1 MTLSHIAA
9 MAENFVIGN
18 DGELPW
24 DIPEDMKYFM
34 NTTKDHIII
43 MGRKTFETLDR
54 PLPKRLTI
62 IITRQLGYKVDDC
75 IVVTSLAKAIEEAK
89 KQIPPYPEE
98 VFICGGGEI
107 YKESL
112 PMVDK
117 IYLTRIY
124 EEFDGDAYYPQVD
137 FSKFKKVSQVDR
149 EDPIPFSFEV
159 YEAIRG

>member
-1 MTLSHIAA
+1 MTLSHIVA
-9 MAENFVIGN
+9 MGENHVIGN
-18 DGELPW
+18 QGELPW

-34 NTTKDHIII
+34 KTTRDHVII
-43 MGRKTFETLDR
+43 MGRKTFETLED

-62 IITRQLGYKVDDC
+62 IITRQKDYEAEGC
-75 IVVTSLAKAIEEAK
+75 IVVPSLSAAIEEAK

-124 EEFDGDAYYPQVD
+124 EEFDGDAFYPEVD
-137 FSKFKKVSQVDR
+137 FSKFKKISHIDR
-149 EDPIPFSFEV
+149 EEPIPFSFEV
-159 YEAIRG
+159 YSRT

>member
-1 MTLSHIAA
+1 MILSHIAA
-9 MAENFVIGN
+9 MGENLVIGN

-34 NTTKDHIII
+34 NTTKDHVII
-43 MGRKTFETLDR
+43 MGRKTFETLDK

-62 IITRQLGYKVDDC
+62 IVTRQLGYKAEGCV
-75 IVVTSLAKAIEEAK
+75 VVTSLKKAIEEAK

-112 PMVDK
+112 PLVNK
-117 IYLTRIY
+117 LYLTRIQ
-124 EEFDGDAYYPQVD
+124 EEFDGDTFYPEVD
-137 FSKFKKVSQVDR
+137 FSQFKKISHVDR
-149 EDPIPFSFEV
+149 EEPLPFSFEV
-159 YEAIRG
+159 YERI

>member
-1 MTLSHIAA
+1 MILSHIAA
-9 MAENFVIGN
+9 MAENYVIGN
-18 DGELPW
+18 EGELPW

-43 MGRKTFETLDR
+43 MGRKTFETLDN
-54 PLPKRLTI
+54 PLTKRLTI
-62 IITRQLGYKVDDC
+62 VITRQLGYKAEGC
-75 IVVTSLAKAIEEAK
+75 IVVPSLAKAIEEAR

-117 IYLTRIY
+117 IYLTRVY
-124 EEFDGDAYYPQVD
+124 EEFDGDAYYPKVD
-137 FSKFKKVSQVDR
+137 FSKFKKISQLDR
-149 EDPIPFSFEV
+149 EDPIPFSFEI
-159 YEAIRG
+159 YEKLK